1 MSIKGLWGKKI
12 TCDKPIFK
20 FEKIFSNFESKI
32 KNPGSK
38 LKLTLLSGHDT
49 DLWPLYDNL
58 NISTSTCIE

>member
-1 MSIKGLWGKKI
+1 MIVVNDLAKAQN
-12 TCDKPIFK
+12 IFK
-20 FEKIFSNFESKI
+20 FGKIFSNFESKI